1 MAMDEKGLGRR
12 LQEVRREKGLTQQ
25 DLCQKSGLSYST
37 LAKIERGAIK
47 SPSVFTIRSIAESL
61 HVGLD
66 ELLGLQT
73 PSQNKKL
80 TARSGAQMVFFDVN
94 GCVVQF
100 THNAF
105 TKMSQESGI
114 PVSDIQNVY
123 WEYDDA
129 TNRNEKSVD
138 EFNHALSKLMNQ
150 EVDWLDYYL
159 QTTEAIGGMH
169 ELMTWVSEHYEI
181 GLLTNSMPG
190 FVSALQATGKIPDL
204 PFKAIIDSSEIGAM
218 KPEDAMYDA
227 AEKAT
232 GMSGNQI
239 LFVDDLRAN
248 LIAAKKFKWNTI
260 WFDPYRPDVSVATIR
275 QALEP
280 AQ

>member
-1 MAMDEKGLGRR
+1 MDEKGLGKR
-12 LQEVRREKGLTQQ
+12 LQDMRKASGLTQQ
-25 DLCQKSGLSYST
+25 ELCQKSGLSYST

-47 SPSVFTIRSIAESL
+47 SPSIFTIQSIAASL
-61 HVGLD
+61 GISLD
-66 ELLGLQT
+66 ELLGLRAAQV
-73 PSQNKKL
+73 SKK
-80 TARSGAQMVFFDVN
+80 TAKNGAQMVFFDVN

-105 TKMSQESGI
+105 AKLSQESGV
-114 PVSDIQNVY
+114 PVSDIQNVF

-129 TNRNEKSVD
+129 INRNEKSVD
-138 EFNHALSKLMNQ
+138 DINQALSELLHQ

-169 ELMTWVSEHYEI
+169 ELMTWVSEHYHI

-190 FVSALQATGKIPDL
+190 FVSALQATGKIPDV
-204 PFKAIIDSSEIGAM
+204 PFKAIIDSSEVGAM
-218 KPEDAMYDA
+218 KPEDPMYDA

-232 GMSGNQI
+232 GFSGNQI

-248 LIAAKKFKWNTI
+248 LIAAKKFGWNTI
-260 WFDPYRPDVSVATIR
+260 WFDPYRPDVSTATIR

-280 AQ
+280 AN